1 MAERELHRLLPIFP
15 VKHALPISFMLTT
28 LIPFARACSTCFTTS
43 GTFPRVALDKDEGF
57 VKAQI
62 TRAVRLHRLS
72 FQRG

>member
-1 MAERELHRLLPIFP
+1 MI
-15 VKHALPISFMLTT
+15 ISRSSIWRSVESMQS
-28 LIPFARACSTCFTTS
+28 C
-43 GTFPRVALDKDEGF
+43 GVALDKDEGF